1 MKKIT
6 FVLVAFFT
14 IAGFTATE
22 SCKSKTEK
30 TTVDQPAES
39 TTPVEISSDDKL
51 RTSVNDIA
59 KNYGDV
65 KAEVNDGVVTLTG
78 TVKQDELQNLIMK
91 VQELKPKKVENKLTI
106 TIK

>member
-14 IAGFTATE
+14 LAGFTATE

-39 TTPVEISSDDKL
+39 TTPVEISSDEKL
-51 RTSVNDIA
+51 RASVNDIT

-65 KAEVNDGVVTLTG
+65 KAEVKDGVITLTG
-78 TVKQDELQNLIMK
+78 SVKQDELQSLVMK
-91 VQELKPKKVENKLTI
+91 IQELKPKKVENQLTI
-106 TIK
+106 K